1 MALAGA
7 REKYLPPYLREPQK
21 PPAPEPA
28 PAPRQQVRSLLH
40 KAAPSFAT
48 VSSVMCLS
56 AMRARQ
62 AAGRGGGRWSDSEAP
77 GPGAVSYTH
86 LTLPTIY
93 AV

>member
-40 KAAPSFAT
+40 KAAPSFCYRLKHVPECDA
-48 VSSVMCLS
+48 C
-56 AMRARQ
+56 
-62 AAGRGGGRWSDSEAP
+62 AAGRRAGR
-77 GPGAVSYTH
+77 GA
-86 LTLPTIY
+86 LE
-93 AV
+93 